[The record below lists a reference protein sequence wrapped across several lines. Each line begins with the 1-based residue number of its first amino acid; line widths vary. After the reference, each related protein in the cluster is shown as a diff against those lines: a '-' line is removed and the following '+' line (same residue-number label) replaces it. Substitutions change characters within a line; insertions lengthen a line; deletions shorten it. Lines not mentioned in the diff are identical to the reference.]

1 MDAIL
6 DKAIAGGLLVALIFT
21 ALAFGANE
29 AWSVGLFELLI
40 TLLLLLWAIK
50 WVIGKAIKITIPVT
64 AWPLVA
70 FCAFGLVQ
78 GFTLSLDREA
88 TRGATLAIF
97 FMLAAFLLAAN
108 FFATRQRLGMLVNL
122 LVAYGLALAVFALVQ
137 YFTFEGKIYWVRPT
151 PFAAFGPFPNRNHY
165 AGYMEMLAPLPFAL
179 IAARAVRRQ
188 SWLFY
193 GFAGVLMAI
202 SVFASL
208 SRGGVMSVV
217 AGIAFVAMLS
227 SRVKPRRAGPRVRDA
242 RIVPSGFERAL
253 VVGKRL
259 GGAAVIALTIAI
271 GVFWIGAEGLINRAA
286 ESIDAMKSEVQTP
299 GDFYSR
305 REIWRD
311 TWQLVRDHPVAG
323 IGLGAYNT
331 VFPNYAHHDGYY
343 KVDYAHNDYLQVL
356 SDGGVIAG
364 GLVLCFVVLIGRAV
378 WRATRADD
386 RLEAGLALG
395 GGAGL
400 FALLIHSAFDFNLQI
415 PSNALLFVF
424 LSAVVS
430 RIAATVT
437 ERKPAAQA
445 ARAARL
451 EAAGLSTGVS
461 S

>member
-1 MDAIL
+1 MD
-6 DKAIAGGLLVALIFT
+6 KTIAGGMLVALIFT

-29 AWSVGLFELLI
+29 AWSVGLFELLM
-40 TLLLLLWAIK
+40 TLLLLLWAVK
-50 WVIGKAIKITIPVT
+50 WVADQAIKVT
-64 AWPLVA
+64 VPAAVWPLA
-70 FCAFGLVQ
+70 ALCAFGFVQ
-78 GFTLSLDREA
+78 SLTLSLDREA
-88 TRGATLAIF
+88 TRGATTAIF
-97 FMLAAFLLAAN
+97 FMLVAFLLAAN
-108 FFATRQRLGMLVNL
+108 FFATRERLSLLVNL

-137 YFTFEGKIYWVRPT
+137 SFTFDGKIYWVRPT

-193 GFAGVLMAI
+193 SFAGVLMVV

-208 SRGGVMSVV
+208 SRGGMMSVV

-227 SRVKPRRAGPRVRDA
+227 SRVKPRRAGGRVRDA
-242 RIVPSGFERAL
+242 RLVPTRFERAMTL
-253 VVGKRL
+253 GKRL
-259 GGAAVIALTIAI
+259 AGAAVIAVVIAI

-286 ESIDAMKSEVQTP
+286 ESIDQMKTEAQTP

-311 TWQLVRDHPVAG
+311 TWQMIRAHPVAG

-331 VFPNYAHHDGYY
+331 VFPNYARHDGHY

-356 SDGGVIAG
+356 SDGGVIAA
-364 GLVLCFVVLIGRAV
+364 LLALSFIVLIGRAV
-378 WRATRADD
+378 WRATRAEDP
-386 RLEAGLALG
+386 LEAGLALG
-395 GGAGL
+395 CGAGL

-415 PSNALLFVF
+415 PANALLFVF
-424 LSAVVS
+424 LSALVS

>member
-1 MDAIL
+1 MPALPGDTRLQSALDSRLHMDAIL

-29 AWSVGLFELLI
+29 AWSVGLFELLM

-50 WVIGKAIKITIPVT
+50 WITGKAIKITIPVT
-64 AWPLVA
+64 AWPLA
-70 FCAFGLVQ
+70 GLCAFGLVQ

-97 FMLAAFLLAAN
+97 FMLAAFLLATN

-165 AGYMEMLAPLPFAL
+165 AGYMEMRAPLPFAL

-242 RIVPSGFERAL
+242 RIVPSRFERAL
-253 VVGKRL
+253 VIGKRL

-286 ESIDAMKSEVQTP
+286 ESLDAMKSEVQTP

-305 REIWRD
+305 RELWRD
-311 TWQLVRDHPVAG
+311 TWRLVCDDTVAG

-331 VFPNYAHHDGYY
+331 VFPNYAPHDGYY
-343 KVDYAHNDYLQVL
+343 K
-356 SDGGVIAG
+356 
-364 GLVLCFVVLIGRAV
+364 
-378 WRATRADD
+378 
-386 RLEAGLALG
+386 
-395 GGAGL
+395 
-400 FALLIHSAFDFNLQI
+400 
-415 PSNALLFVF
+415 
-424 LSAVVS
+424 
-430 RIAATVT
+430 
-437 ERKPAAQA
+437 
-445 ARAARL
+445 
-451 EAAGLSTGVS
+451 
-461 S
+461 